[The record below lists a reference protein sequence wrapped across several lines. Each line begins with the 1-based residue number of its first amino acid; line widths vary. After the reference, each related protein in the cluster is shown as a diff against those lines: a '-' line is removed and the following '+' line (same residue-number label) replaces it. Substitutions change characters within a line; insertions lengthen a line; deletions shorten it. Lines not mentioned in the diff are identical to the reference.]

1 MVQAHLSAAL
11 LKWSHYSLLF
21 FPISIMFS
29 SPMSTTPVK
38 IYLYPN
44 V

>member
-1 MVQAHLSAAL
+1 GPSTLVCCFAKMVPYVL
-11 LKWSHYSLLF
+11 YSLLF

-38 IYLYPN
+38 INIY
-44 V
+44 